1 MSLASASTSTLCS
14 YCIVQAENEREN
26 LEEDNACLAEVL
38 SKGVSSQII
47 LYLHLKMATIF
58 ILPY

>member
-1 MSLASASTSTLCS
+1 MHAHAQVPSTHTALE
-14 YCIVQAENEREN
+14 VQAENEREN

-38 SKGVSSQII
+38 SKGISIQFI
-47 LYLHLKMATIF
+47 LYLPLKMATIF